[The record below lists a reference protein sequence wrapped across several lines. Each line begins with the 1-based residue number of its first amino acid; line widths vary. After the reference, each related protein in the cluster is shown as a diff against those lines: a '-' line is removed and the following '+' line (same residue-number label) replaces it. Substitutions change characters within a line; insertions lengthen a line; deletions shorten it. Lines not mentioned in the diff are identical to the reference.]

1 MIIQNPSRI
10 GEAMGPFKV
19 ALGVLGL
26 VAVLAGCSST
36 GTTLQPVVAQR
47 GAAGSHT
54 PVGHSW
60 IAPGAKS
67 GDLLYVS
74 DLLAQVVDIYTY
86 GHQYHKLVGM
96 LTGFFNPEGLCV
108 DKAGDVWVTNDTS
121 EGVHQITEYAHGGT
135 TPIQT
140 LNDPDGR
147 ANGCSV
153 NPKTGDL
160 AVADFWGPTEQIG
173 NVAIYAHAS
182 GNPTFYS
189 NPNIF
194 YYYYC
199 AYDGSG
205 NLFVDGE
212 TQGSVFGLGE
222 LPKGGNTL
230 NFVPVNETI
239 YLPGG
244 VQWDGR
250 NLAVGDQVAV
260 KHNFTSVIYEFSI
273 SGGAGTEVGTTI
285 LNGSSQVAQFWL
297 PRVRDGRE
305 ATKVIGPNQ
314 QGKDTL
320 FWDYPAG
327 GNSIKT
333 ISGETDPTGVT
344 ISLAPK

>member
-1 MIIQNPSRI
+1 MMHENASQI
-10 GEAMGPFKV
+10 GGAMRPFKL
-19 ALGVLGL
+19 ALSVSGL
-26 VAVLAGCSST
+26 LAVVTACSGMGSTVQPVAV
-36 GTTLQPVVAQR
+36 PR
-47 GAAGSHT
+47 GAAVSH
-54 PVGHSW
+54 VQAARSW
-60 IAPGAKS
+60 IAPGAKEH
-67 GDLLYVS
+67 DLLYIS

-86 GHQYHKLVGM
+86 GHGFKLVGT

-121 EGVHQITEYAHGGT
+121 EGVHQITEYAHGST
-135 TPIQT
+135 TPMQT
-140 LNDPDGR
+140 LNDPEGR

-173 NVAIYAHAS
+173 NVAVYAHAS
-182 GNPTFYS
+182 GSPTFYS
-189 NPNIF
+189 NPNIW

-199 AYDGSG
+199 AYDDQG

-230 NFVPVNETI
+230 NFIPVNETI

-244 VQWDGR
+244 VQWDGKY
-250 NLAVGDQVAV
+250 LAVGDQVAV

-273 SGGAGTEVGTTI
+273 SGSVGTDVSTTV
-285 LNGSSQVAQFWL
+285 LTGSAQVAQFWL
-297 PRVRDGRE
+297 PRVRNGRE
-305 ATKVIGPNQ
+305 AHKVIGPNQ
-314 QGKDTL
+314 NGADTL

-327 GNSIKT
+327 GNPIRT
-333 ISGETDPTGVT
+333 ISGETDPIGAT
-344 ISLAPK
+344 ISLAKK